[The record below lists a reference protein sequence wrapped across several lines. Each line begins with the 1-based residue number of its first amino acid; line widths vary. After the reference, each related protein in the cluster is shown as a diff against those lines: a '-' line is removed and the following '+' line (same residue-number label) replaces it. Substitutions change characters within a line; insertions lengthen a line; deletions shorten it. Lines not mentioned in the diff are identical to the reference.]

1 MYAIVNIAGQ
11 QFKVEKGNK
20 VFVHRLPGN
29 TGDEVRFDKV
39 LLISNE
45 NKVNVG
51 TPYLPDA
58 VVLAQ
63 IVSHLRGDKVLV
75 FKKKKRK
82 GFQKLNG
89 HRQNFTEILI
99 EDISES
105 GDVKKAPK
113 KKVEVKPEE
122 PIETPAVVE
131 KTTKPAAK
139 KTVAKKSAEKTSVKE
154 APKKK
159 VVKKAAPD
167 AEKPAKKKAPAKGKG
182 EIKSK

>member
-11 QFKVEKGNK
+11 QFKVAKGNK
-20 VFVHRLPGN
+20 VFVHCLPGK

-39 LLISNE
+39 LLISND

-63 IVSHLRGDKVLV
+63 IVSQLRGDKVLV
-75 FKKKKRK
+75 FKKKRRK
-82 GFQKLNG
+82 GYQKLNG

-105 GDVKKAPK
+105 GDVKKATK
-113 KKVEVKPEE
+113 KKVETAPEKPVEITAE
-122 PIETPAVVE
+122 VE
-131 KTTKPAAK
+131 KTKKPVATKPV
-139 KTVAKKSAEKTSVKE
+139 TKKSAEKISVKE
-154 APKKK
+154 TPKKK
-159 VVKKAAPD
+159 VVKKAAPE
-167 AEKPAKKKAPAKGKG
+167 AEKSVKKKATV
-182 EIKSK
+182 KSKGTKSK